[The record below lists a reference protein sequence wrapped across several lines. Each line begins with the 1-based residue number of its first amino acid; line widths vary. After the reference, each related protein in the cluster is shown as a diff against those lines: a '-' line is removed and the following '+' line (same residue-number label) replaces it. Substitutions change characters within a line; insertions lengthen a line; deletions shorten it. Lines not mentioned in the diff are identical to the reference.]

1 MFFLFGI
8 IDSITDI
15 NYNKFLKTGFI
26 ALGPY
31 FFLFIMVCPD
41 QFLIDP

>member
-31 FFLFIMVCPD
+31 FFIYYGLSRSIFN
-41 QFLIDP
+41 